1 MLIKQVAANRQNG
14 FRSPGPHT
22 RAEKIALE

>member
-14 FRSPGPHT
+14 FRSPGPNT
-22 RAEKIALE
+22 RAEKIAPE